1 MDQSAIIGGIA
12 LIGLVIYGYSKM
24 IFSGKSA
31 GKLKEILP
39 SAMVIDVRT
48 ADEYKSGHFS
58 GAANIPVD
66 RISKSAKRLGDK
78 DSPKIIYCASG
89 ARAKQAARVMKSMGF
104 SSVYVGGT
112 LGQMNKLAT

>member
-1 MDQSAIIGGIA
+1 MDQSAVIGAIA

-39 SAMVIDVRT
+39 EATVIDVRT
-48 ADEYKSGHFS
+48 ADEFKSGHFS
-58 GAANIPVD
+58 GSMNIPVEK
-66 RISKSAKRLGDK
+66 ISKSAKRLGDK

-89 ARAKQAARVMKSMGF
+89 ARAKQAARKLKSMGY
-104 SSVYVGGT
+104 SSIHVGGT
-112 LGQMNKLAT
+112 LAQMNKLTS